1 MTVKQKKKNYI
12 LTVLHTAT
20 LKIQDKVTLT
30 KPYQLK

>member
-1 MTVKQKKKNYI
+1 MIVKQKKNYI